1 MWSCSHGAGRAERRQ
16 SMRNKVDAVKQAD
29 TLPWQ
34 CITLKD
40 ERLREEAPAAYKPV
54 APVIDIQEQSG
65 LIQPVARLRPWLTFK
80 A

>member
-1 MWSCSHGAGRAERRQ
+1 
-16 SMRNKVDAVKQAD
+16 MRNKVDTASLAD

-54 APVIDIQEQSG
+54 TPVIDIQAQSG
-65 LIQPVARLRPWLTFK
+65 
-80 A
+80 